1 MQLQEKF
8 HLSEE
13 KVQKLLRHAGK
24 GNSKRDDRLLAG
36 DFDLNQVSRMKRRVV
51 LFTYHFS
58 DWRD

>member
-36 DFDLNQVSRMKRRVV
+36 DFDLNQVSS
-51 LFTYHFS
+51 TE
-58 DWRD
+58 